1 MTNQE
6 LASRLSDWMDKITA
20 NTLALSFN
28 QIIDVQLEQEL
39 DELNKKAQ
47 QQSLLDIGSQKQ
59 RQAILALISGLH
71 IWNGSMDSSHK
82 ISQNLE
88 NKTGSYLHGL
98 LHRMEPDYSNAK
110 YWFRRAGGHP
120 RGEQV
125 QQGTLEIL
133 RDSNSDN
140 SILFQSFSR
149 EKSWNPELLTD
160 IIAATLK
167 SPLNADEVT
176 ILEQIQ
182 AIELRLLM
190 ETVLRELDNS

>member
-28 QIIDVQLEQEL
+28 QIIDMQLEQEL

-59 RQAILALISGLH
+59 RQAILALISGLY
-71 IWNGSMDSSHK
+71 IWNGSMDNSHK
-82 ISQNLE
+82 ILQDME

-110 YWFRRAGGHP
+110 YWFRMAGVHP

-133 RDSNSDN
+133 RDSNSGN
-140 SILFQSFSR
+140 SILFQRFSR